1 MAVWVTRVRH
11 GDVNRSTRPRTTRFL
26 AVRREYSDDLFM
38 LFKGQIDGLVP
49 GARYA
54 AVVSVEI
61 TTDTPAGCFGIGGAP
76 GESVWIK
83 VGATAIEPLPVFEGA
98 YLRMNIDIGN
108 QANGGDHA
116 VVLGDIA
123 NSRRCEQSPQWERK
137 SFPGQWESS
146 GWSFWCSA
154 IPCLW
159 RYSAAWPGTGAPRCL
174 WRHRRRVSAGCRWP
188 WLHPTR
194 TRSSWAHRSEIVSGF
209 QH

>member
-1 MAVWVTRVRH
+1 MAVCVTRVRH
-11 GDVNRSTRPRTTRFL
+11 GDVNRKTRPRTTRFL

-38 LFKGQIDGLVP
+38 FFKGQIDGLVP

-54 AVVSVEI
+54 AAVSVEI
-61 TTDTPAGCFGIGGAP
+61 ATDTPAGCFGIGGAP

-83 VGATAIEPLPVFEGA
+83 VGATAIEPLPVLEGT

-137 SFPGQWESS
+137 SFPGQSVFAYTAHLAPATHTHNHDLQHQTTSTRTNWIS
-146 GWSFWCSA
+146 
-154 IPCLW
+154 
-159 RYSAAWPGTGAPRCL
+159 RYSPIRKKRPFIR
-174 WRHRRRVSAGCRWP
+174 P
-188 WLHPTR
+188 I
-194 TRSSWAHRSEIVSGF
+194 RSR
-209 QH
+209 